1 MQLEDLPPEL
11 ARIILNYK
19 REMELLEEWLR
30 FWNTVFS
37 NLFFLR

>member
-19 REMELLEEWLR
+19 HEMELLEEWLLVTILMIR
-30 FWNTVFS
+30 
-37 NLFFLR
+37 